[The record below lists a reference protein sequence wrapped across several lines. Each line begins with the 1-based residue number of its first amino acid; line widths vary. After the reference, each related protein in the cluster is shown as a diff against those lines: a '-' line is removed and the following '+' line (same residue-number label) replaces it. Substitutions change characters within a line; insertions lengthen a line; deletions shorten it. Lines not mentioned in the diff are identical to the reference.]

1 MKPSE
6 RERYARHLVL
16 PQIGEAGQERLLGS
30 RVLVMG
36 LGGLGS
42 PVGIYLTASGV
53 GHLVLVDYDT
63 VDLSNLQ
70 RQPIHTTAS
79 VGRDKVSSAAD
90 MIKAI
95 NPGVSVT
102 AINQNLDDDAL
113 TEQVKL
119 ADAVVDC
126 TDNFTT
132 RFTLNRICVEQKTP
146 LISGA
151 VIRMEGQVTVFRPD
165 HADSP
170 CYRCLYQ
177 EMDEI
182 GEACSQVGILAP
194 VAGIIGAI
202 EATET
207 IKVLLGLGETLEGR
221 LLVLDAATMEW
232 RTLRLRKDPACPV
245 CGDRQS

>member
-1 MKPSE
+1 MKPSD
-6 RERYARHLVL
+6 RQRYARHLVL
-16 PQIGEAGQERLLGS
+16 PQIGEVGQEKLLRS

-42 PVGIYLTASGV
+42 PVVTYLAASGI

-90 MIKAI
+90 MINAI
-95 NPGVSVT
+95 NPEIKVT
-102 AINQNLDDDAL
+102 TINQNLDDDAL
-113 TEQVKL
+113 TEQIKL
-119 ADAVVDC
+119 ASAVVDC

-132 RFTLNRICVEQKTP
+132 RFTLNRICVEQKRP

-165 HADSP
+165 HANSP

-194 VAGIIGAI
+194 VAGIIGTI

-207 IKVLLGLGETLEGR
+207 IKALLNLGETLEGR
-221 LLVLDAATMEW
+221 LLLLDAAIMEW
-232 RTLRLRKDPACPV
+232 RILKLHKDPACPT
-245 CGDRQS
+245 CGQR

>member
-1 MKPSE
+1 V
-6 RERYARHLVL
+6 AT
-16 PQIGEAGQERLLGS
+16 
-30 RVLVMG
+30 
-36 LGGLGS
+36 
-42 PVGIYLTASGV
+42 YLAASGV
-53 GHLVLVDYDT
+53 GHLVLVDFDT

-90 MIKAI
+90 TIKAI
-95 NPGVSVT
+95 NPEIQVT

-113 TEQVKL
+113 TEQIKL

-182 GEACSQVGILAP
+182 GEACAQVGILAP

-207 IKVLLGLGETLEGR
+207 IKALLDLGETLEGR
-221 LLVLDAATMEW
+221 LLLLDAATMEW
-232 RTLRLRKDPACPV
+232 RTLKLRKDPACPV
-245 CGDRQS
+245 CGSR

>member
-16 PQIGEAGQERLLGS
+16 PQIGEAGQEKLLRS
-30 RVLVMG
+30 RVLVLG

-42 PVGIYLTASGV
+42 PVATYLAASGV
-53 GHLVLVDYDT
+53 GHLVIVDYDT

-70 RQPIHTTAS
+70 RQLIHTTAS

-90 MIKAI
+90 TIKAI
-95 NPGVSVT
+95 NPEIQVT
-102 AINQNLDDDAL
+102 TINQNLDDDAL
-113 TEQVKL
+113 TEQITL

-132 RFTLNRICVEQKTP
+132 RFTLNRICVEQNTP
-146 LISGA
+146 LVSGA

-177 EMDEI
+177 EMDEV

-194 VAGIIGAI
+194 VAGIIGTI

-207 IKVLLGLGETLEGR
+207 IKALLNLGETLEGR
-221 LLVLDAATMEW
+221 LLLLDAATMEW
-232 RTLRLRKDPACPV
+232 RTLKLRKDPACPV
-245 CGDRQS
+245 CGSR

>member
-16 PQIGEAGQERLLGS
+16 PQIGEAGQEKLLRS
-30 RVLVMG
+30 RVLVLG

-42 PVGIYLTASGV
+42 PVATYLAASGV
-53 GHLVLVDYDT
+53 GHLVLVDFDT

-90 MIKAI
+90 TIKAI
-95 NPGVSVT
+95 NPEIQLT

-132 RFTLNRICVEQKTP
+132 RFTLNRICVAQKTP
-146 LISGA
+146 LVSGA

-165 HADSP
+165 HPDSP

-177 EMDEI
+177 EVDEI

-207 IKVLLGLGETLEGR
+207 IKALLNLGEALEGR
-221 LLVLDAATMEW
+221 LLVFDAATMEW
-232 RTLRLRKDPACPV
+232 RTLKLRKDPACPV
-245 CGDRQS
+245 CGSR

>member
-95 NPGVSVT
+95 NPGVSVS

-232 RTLRLRKDPACPV
+232 RTLKLRKDPACPV

>member
-1 MKPSE
+1 MKPND
-6 RERYARHLVL
+6 RQRYARHLVL
-16 PQIGEAGQERLLGS
+16 PQIGEAGQEKLLRS
-30 RVLVMG
+30 RVLIVG

-42 PVGIYLTASGV
+42 PVATYLAASGV

-63 VDLSNLQ
+63 IDLSNLQ
-70 RQPIHTTAS
+70 RQPIHTTGS

-90 MIKAI
+90 TIKAI
-95 NPGVSVT
+95 NPDIEIT
-102 AINQNLDDDAL
+102 TINQNLDDDAL
-113 TEQVKL
+113 TGQIKL

-151 VIRMEGQVTVFRPD
+151 VIRMEGQVTVFRAD

-182 GEACSQVGILAP
+182 GEACAQVGILAP
-194 VAGIIGAI
+194 VAGIIGTI

-207 IKVLLGLGETLEGR
+207 IKVLLNLGETLEGR
-221 LLVLDAATMEW
+221 LLVLDAAAMEW
-232 RTLRLRKDPACPV
+232 RTLKLRKDPACPI
-245 CGDRQS
+245 CSAQ